1 MHYQLKHLIGPAIL
15 TAVLASSGLA
25 HANPVDNQPGVAQ
38 APSFLSKIAGGV
50 AFVVQQGV
58 DQTKATVN
66 QVTAAP
72 QFLMNAVEATT
83 RQVQPNGNPQLSSL
97 RPESSTPSA
106 NFLPNPSQ
114 LQGNAPKPQPSSQ
127 SASPASIAPVTM
139 ETPGIQRSIHNVVA
153 DGTKPQGTSLY
164 GAKTL
169 STLPEAIRVTFNP
182 EKKPGDLSFQ
192 IGDRGGIQC
201 NINDQLENI
210 YTDNL
215 NVAKCMLGMIRYEDV
230 KANARNPKLFETLPP
245 SQKRALEQGLKNVV
259 SDPRAEHLA
268 KGVALF
274 LTVANVENNQELRS
288 LVQQSVEKEQHP
300 GAKEMMSIVSDMLT
314 QRGILGD
321 TLRVTDLQEAV
332 VKMRV
337 SGAEHE
343 KQPRV
348 PQRPAQNQEYSF

>member
-1 MHYQLKHLIGPAIL
+1 MHYPLKHLIAPAIL

-25 HANPVDNQPGVAQ
+25 HANPVENQPGVAP

-58 DQTKATVN
+58 EQTKATVN

-83 RQVQPNGNPQLSSL
+83 RQVQPNANSQ
-97 RPESSTPSA
+97 TA
-106 NFLPNPSQ
+106 NFLPTPGQ
-114 LQGNAPKPQPSSQ
+114 VQGNTPPTGQYIPSTSGAPPTADISN
-127 SASPASIAPVTM
+127 V
-139 ETPGIQRSIHNVVA
+139 QRTAANVVVG
-153 DGTKPQGTSLY
+153 GTKPQGLSRD

-169 STLPEAIRVTFNP
+169 STLPEAITVTFNP

-192 IGDRGGIQC
+192 IGDRGSIQC

-210 YTDNL
+210 YADNL

-230 KANARNPKLFETLPP
+230 KANARNPKLFETMQP

-274 LTVANVENNQELRS
+274 MTVANVENNQELRS
-288 LVQQSVEKEQHP
+288 WTKQMVEQEPQP
-300 GAKEMMSIVSDMLT
+300 ATKEMLSIVSDMLT

-321 TLRVTDLQEAV
+321 SLRSTDLTEAV

>member
-1 MHYQLKHLIGPAIL
+1 MGPAIL
-15 TAVLASSGLA
+15 AAVLASSGFA
-25 HANPVDNQPGVAQ
+25 HANPSVEQPGVTA

-50 AFVVQQGV
+50 ALVVQQGV
-58 DQTKATVN
+58 EQTKATVN

-72 QFLMNAVEATT
+72 QFLMNTVEAAT
-83 RQVQPNGNPQLSSL
+83 RQPQQV
-97 RPESSTPSA
+97 TPQAAS
-106 NFLPNPSQ
+106 FLPTPAQ
-114 LQGNAPKPQPSSQ
+114 LQGNTL
-127 SASPASIAPVTM
+127 PVTSNQSNPSYAPPVGQSVLNTSVQPTM
-139 ETPGIQRSIHNVVA
+139 ELPRTQGNIPNVVV
-153 DGTKPQGTSLY
+153 DGTKLQSQGRN
-164 GAKTL
+164 AVPAFA
-169 STLPEAIRVTFNP
+169 TLPEAVSVTFNP

-192 IGDRGGIQC
+192 IGDRGSIQC

-210 YTDNL
+210 YADNL

-230 KANARNPKLFETLPP
+230 KANARNPKLFETMQP

-259 SDPRAEHLA
+259 SDPKAEHLA

-274 LTVANVENNQELRS
+274 MTVANVENNQELRS
-288 LVQQSVEKEQHP
+288 WAKQTVEQEPQP
-300 GAKEMMSIVSDMLT
+300 ATKEMLSIVSDMLT

-321 TLRVTDLQEAV
+321 SLRSTDLTEAV

>member
-1 MHYQLKHLIGPAIL
+1 MQYDFKKLIGPAIL

-38 APSFLSKIAGGV
+38 APGFLSKIAGGV

-58 DQTKATVN
+58 EQTNATVN

-72 QFLMNAVEATT
+72 QFLMNTVEAAT
-83 RQVQPNGNPQLSSL
+83 RQPQHG
-97 RPESSTPSA
+97 TPQAAS
-106 NFLPNPSQ
+106 FLPTPAQ
-114 LQGNAPKPQPSSQ
+114 LQGNTQ
-127 SASPASIAPVTM
+127 PVTSNQSNPSYAPPVGQSVLNTSVQPTM
-139 ETPGIQRSIHNVVA
+139 ELPRTQGNIPNVVV
-153 DGTKPQGTSLY
+153 DGTKPQSQVRN
-164 GAKTL
+164 AVPAFA
-169 STLPEAIRVTFNP
+169 TLPEAVTVTFNP

>member
-1 MHYQLKHLIGPAIL
+1 MQYDFKKLIGPAIL

-58 DQTKATVN
+58 EQTKATVN

-83 RQVQPNGNPQLSSL
+83 RQVQPNRIDSSM
-97 RPESSTPSA
+97 PSA

-114 LQGNAPKPQPSSQ
+114 LQGNDPKPQNSLPSSQ
-127 SASPASIAPVTM
+127 SASPGGITPVTM
-139 ETPGIQRSIHNVVA
+139 DTPGIQRSIPNVVV
-153 DGTKPQGTSLY
+153 DGTKPQGMSRD

-169 STLPEAIRVTFNP
+169 STLPEAVTVTFNP

-288 LVQQSVEKEQHP
+288 WVQQSVEQEQHL
-300 GAKEMMSIVSDMLT
+300 GTKEMMSIVSDMLT
-314 QRGILGD
+314 QRGILGE
-321 TLRVTDLQEAV
+321 TLRFTDLQEAV